1 LKREALVA
9 VTSINH
15 ARKLRIA
22 LVAPLHESVPPA
34 LYGGTERIVSYL
46 TEELVALGHDVTLFA
61 SGDSRASARVIGSVP
76 RSLRLAQVVDTLAY
90 HYLMLEDVYRRVDE
104 FDVVHFHLDYLH
116 FPLTRRHS
124 LANLTTLHGRLD
136 LPHLPP
142 LYDEYRDMPVIS
154 ISESQRQPLPN
165 ANWVANVPHGLPLDL
180 HREGEGGDYLAF
192 VGRISPEKRLD
203 RAIAIAEA
211 TGYKLKVAAKIDA
224 ADAEY
229 YKRDIAP
236 LMTKSCV
243 EYLGEIDEHDKG
255 ELLRGARAL
264 VFPIDWPEPFGLVM
278 IEAFAC
284 GTPVI
289 AYRRGSVP
297 EVIDE
302 GVTGFIVDE
311 LDQAIAAVGKLD
323 TLSRHAIRKR
333 FEARFSA
340 ARMTNDYVD
349 TYRTLIDAH
358 CRTRAE
364 PGLSHPGHQ
373 LASG

>member
-1 LKREALVA
+1 MG
-9 VTSINH
+9 VTSINQ

-22 LVAPLHESVPPA
+22 QVAPLHESVPPA

-61 SGDSRASARVIGSVP
+61 SGDSRSRARVVGP
-76 RSLRLAQVVDTLAY
+76 CARSLRLANAADTLAY
-90 HYLMLEDVYRRVDE
+90 HYLMLEEVYRHVGD
-104 FDVVHFHLDYLH
+104 FDVVHFHIDYLH
-116 FPLTRRHS
+116 FPFTRRHS
-124 LANLTTLHGRLD
+124 LAHITTLHGRLD

-154 ISESQRQPLPN
+154 ISDAQREPLPN
-165 ANWVANVPHGLPLDL
+165 ARWIATVPHGLPIDL
-180 HREGEGGDYLAF
+180 HREGAGGDYLAF
-192 VGRISPEKRLD
+192 VGRISPEKGLD

-211 TGYKLKVAAKIDA
+211 TGYKLKVGAKIDA

-229 YKRDIAP
+229 FKRDIAP
-236 LMTKSCV
+236 LMTKGCV
-243 EYLGEIDEHDKG
+243 EFLGEIDEHEKG
-255 ELLRGARAL
+255 ELLRGAHAL
-264 VFPIDWPEPFGLVM
+264 VFPVDWPEPFGLVM

-297 EVIDE
+297 EVVDE

-323 TLSRHAIRKR
+323 TLSRHAIRAR
-333 FEARFSA
+333 FEERFSA

-349 TYRTLIDAH
+349 IYRTITDAH
-358 CRTRAE
+358 HRTRAE

>member
-1 LKREALVA
+1 VA
-9 VTSINH
+9 VTSINQ

-22 LVAPLHESVPPA
+22 QVAPLHESVPPA

-61 SGDSRASARVIGSVP
+61 SGDSRSRARVISSVP
-76 RSLRLAQVVDTLAY
+76 RSLRLARAGDTLAV
-90 HYLMLEDVYRRVDE
+90 HYLMLEDVYRRADE

-116 FPLTRRHS
+116 FPLTRRQP
-124 LANLTTLHGRLD
+124 LANVTTLHGRLD

-154 ISESQRQPLPN
+154 ISESQRTPLPN
-165 ANWVANVPHGLPLDL
+165 ANWAANVPHGLPLEL

-203 RAIAIAEA
+203 RAIKIAEA
-211 TGYKLKVAAKIDA
+211 TGCKLKVAAKIDA
-224 ADAEY
+224 ADGEY
-229 YKRDIAP
+229 FKRDIEP
-236 LMTKSCV
+236 MMTKRCV
-243 EYLGEIDEHDKG
+243 EFLGEIDEHEKG

-264 VFPIDWPEPFGLVM
+264 LFPVDWPEPFGLVM

-297 EVIDE
+297 EVIDD
-302 GVTGFIVDE
+302 GVTGFIVDD

-323 TLSRHAIRKR
+323 TLSRHAIRER
-333 FEARFSA
+333 FEARFCA

-349 TYRTLIDAH
+349 IYRTIIDAH
-358 CRTRAE
+358 QHARAE
-364 PGLSHPGHQ
+364 PGLSHPRHQ

>member
-1 LKREALVA
+1 VA
-9 VTSINH
+9 VTSINQ

-22 LVAPLHESVPPA
+22 QVAPLHESVPPA

-61 SGDSRASARVIGSVP
+61 SGDSKSRARVVAP
-76 RSLRLAQVVDTLAY
+76 CARSLRLAREGDTLAV
-90 HYLMLEDVYRRVDE
+90 HYLMLEDVYRRADE
-104 FDVVHFHLDYLH
+104 FDLVHFHVDYLH
-116 FPLTRRHS
+116 FPMTRRQS
-124 LANLTTLHGRLD
+124 IANVTTLHGRLD

-142 LYDEYRDMPVIS
+142 LYDEYGDMAVVS
-154 ISESQRQPLPN
+154 ISGSQRDPLPN
-165 ANWVANVPHGLPLDL
+165 ANWAATVPHGLPLDL
-180 HREGEGGDYLAF
+180 HREGDGGDYLAF

-211 TGYKLKVAAKIDA
+211 TGCKLKVAAKIDS

-229 YKRDIAP
+229 FRRDIAP
-236 LMTKSCV
+236 LMTKRCV
-243 EYLGEIDEHDKG
+243 EFLGEIDEHEKG
-255 ELLRGARAL
+255 QLLRGARAL
-264 VFPIDWPEPFGLVM
+264 VFPVDWPEPFGLVM

-284 GTPVI
+284 GTPVV

-302 GVTGFIVDE
+302 GVTGFVVDD
-311 LDQAIAAVGKLD
+311 LTQAISSVAKLD
-323 TLSRHAIRKR
+323 TLSRHAIRER
-333 FEARFSA
+333 FEERFSA
-340 ARMTNDYVD
+340 ARMTTDYVD
-349 TYRTLIDAH
+349 IYRTIIDARQH
-358 CRTRAE
+358 ARAE